1 MTTQSERPTDCPEA
15 PGFRANLQT
24 LILHEAC
31 EIAGGVSQLA
41 DLLRVSPAA
50 LARWL
55 DGEEDAPAEV
65 YETCIDM
72 VLQHEDPPK
81 A

>member
-1 MTTQSERPTDCPEA
+1 MTTPTGRPIDCPEA

-31 EIAGGVSQLA
+31 EIAGGISQLA
-41 DLLRVSPAA
+41 DRLRVSPVA

-55 DGEEDAPAEV
+55 DGEEDAPDEI
-65 YETCIDM
+65 YQTCIEM

-81 A
+81 G